1 MAAPLTGPSIR
12 RDVSCAH
19 AVAAAAQ
26 HPHVTQSLHSYECLG
41 AGSNCAG
48 LLGCS
53 ALLQHVLLRLSLCT
67 GAVLRAPGAAA
78 VAQHVRDL
86 AADLL
91 RLQQLRRLVIVVHVP
106 RILLPRA
113 RCGAP
118 EQECQVSQPGMSSQS
133 ARNVKSVN
141 ISTHGSSSSCTHYA
155 SWRSGPDIGHLH
167 SCTVRIMLRVA
178 RHNAHS

>member
-1 MAAPLTGPSIR
+1 MLCDSASLSCCGRQHRMAAPLTGPSIR

-106 RILLPRA
+106 RILLLRA

-118 EQECQVSQPGMSSQS
+118 EQECPVSQPGMSSQS
-133 ARNVKSVN
+133 TSA
-141 ISTHGSSSSCTHYA
+141 H
-155 SWRSGPDIGHLH
+155 
-167 SCTVRIMLRVA
+167 MA
-178 RHNAHS
+178 RHRHVHTMHAHS